1 MTGPYDDIIRLSRPK
16 SRRAKMSAINRA
28 AQFAPF
34 AALSGHEAAIQE
46 TGRLTGY
53 RKELDENEK
62 ALLNRTLCE
71 LAGCIETRPRITVTY
86 FVPDW
91 AKDGGSYETFTGR
104 LKKIDAYGC
113 CLCFEENRKIDF
125 VDICKIQ
132 AGICVDIL

>member
-1 MTGPYDDIIRLSRPK
+1 MTDRYDDIIRLSRPK

-46 TGRLTGY
+46 TGRLTGC

-62 ALLNRTLCE
+62 ALLNRMLFA
-71 LAGCIETRPRITVTY
+71 LAGCLETRPRITVTY

-91 AKDGGSYETFTGR
+91 VKEGGTYETFTGR
-104 LKKIDAYGC
+104 LTKIDAYGH
-113 CLCFEENRKIDF
+113 CLCFASGMKIDF
-125 VDICKIQ
+125 ADICKIH
-132 AGICVDIL
+132 AEVGAEFL